1 MLRRPPGLYGWTRSG
16 IQSTLRL
23 VAGDVRLT
31 PVDEQTLEPLLS
43 VAIAETEPH
52 EVMPPVKAPA
62 GWSQV
67 CREAF
72 REFYRSSYGGLDGP
86 TRTLMYAIICD
97 GNVVGMIRMARRDEP
112 DTMETGMWVGQSARG
127 QGIGVAALR
136 LLLAGAARAGSC
148 RVVAETTYHNTA
160 ALGMLRRCGAV
171 LRDDGAGV
179 RAEIPTHKPD
189 DALQT

>member
-1 MLRRPPGLYGWTRSG
+1 
-16 IQSTLRL
+16 
-23 VAGDVRLT
+23 
-31 PVDEQTLEPLLS
+31 
-43 VAIAETEPH
+43 
-52 EVMPPVKAPA
+52 MPPVKAPA

-86 TRTLMYAIICD
+86 TRTLMYAIVCD
-97 GNVVGMIRMARRDEP
+97 GDVVGMIRMARRDEP

-136 LLLAGAARAGSC
+136 LLLAEAARAGSR

-160 ALGMLRRCGAV
+160 ALGVLRRCGAV
-171 LRDDGAGV
+171 CATTV
-179 RAEIPTHKPD
+179 RGFAPRSHSAWTDRISRHHAAMRRSD
-189 DALQT
+189 